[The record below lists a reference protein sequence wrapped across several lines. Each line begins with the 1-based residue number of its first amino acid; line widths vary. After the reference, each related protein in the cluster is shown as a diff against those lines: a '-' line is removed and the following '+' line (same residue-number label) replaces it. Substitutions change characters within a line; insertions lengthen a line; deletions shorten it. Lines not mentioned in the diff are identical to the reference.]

1 MPRIGFFTGVLTAG
15 GALVVLVFAGLFIL
29 MLFAIYAW
37 IAAVIALLPVIYV
50 EAKRYWVVTHE
61 DPAFIAT
68 LQLAF
73 LISGA
78 AAFGLDLIFKTYVSM
93 PAMIDALDL
102 THNVAARPQPLI
114 KSVLDYYALALG
126 PTPWTWLRY
135 VGFHVA
141 IVLVFAG
148 VLRWVTP
155 DEEREPEPPMKRNL
169 QMLVL
174 SAVAVGTSAVTLFP
188 LTTWAMIALRNLKN

>member
-78 AAFGLDLIFKTYVSM
+78 AAFALDLIFKTYVSM

-102 THNVAARPQPLI
+102 THNVPHGLSRSSRACSTTTPSRSGRRRGPGCAM
-114 KSVLDYYALALG
+114 LG
-126 PTPWTWLRY
+126 FTSRSCSSSP
-135 VGFHVA
+135 GCC
-141 IVLVFAG
+141 AG
-148 VLRWVTP
+148 
-155 DEEREPEPPMKRNL
+155 
-169 QMLVL
+169 
-174 SAVAVGTSAVTLFP
+174 
-188 LTTWAMIALRNLKN
+188 